1 MTGERDP
8 RAWRIDDDPFD
19 RMDDSR
25 PPPSYS
31 RARDDGSRRSHV
43 RVVKV
48 NMTGG
53 RPFFQVFGEEPQARR
68 IPVHK
73 GSIWHFSSKE
83 VEHLAQATL
92 AFALALA
99 FMSGGGILGA
109 ISSPAQFIIGG
120 IFWIIPAAPA
130 FIIHEIAHKVT
141 ARKYGCWA
149 EFRASPSGLR
159 FGVFLA
165 ALTSIVFMAPGAV
178 MVAGN
183 TSRSQFGKIALAG
196 PVSNIMLWALGI
208 VLIVLGLETTEFT
221 SLINGKERGLLEL
234 WCWVNVGL
242 GTFNMLPFGP
252 LDGKKIKTWS
262 DSIYWIWAIVFI
274 ALIWFNINILP
285 NLL

>member
-1 MTGERDP
+1 
-8 RAWRIDDDPFD
+8 
-19 RMDDSR
+19 MDDSR
-25 PPPSYS
+25 PPPSHS

-99 FMSGGGILGA
+99 FMSVGGILGA

-149 EFRASPSGLR
+149 EFSASPSGLR
-159 FGVFLA
+159 CGVFLA
-165 ALTSIVFMAPGAV
+165 ALPRIVFMAPGAV

-262 DSIYWIWAIVFI
+262 DSIYWIWAIVFV